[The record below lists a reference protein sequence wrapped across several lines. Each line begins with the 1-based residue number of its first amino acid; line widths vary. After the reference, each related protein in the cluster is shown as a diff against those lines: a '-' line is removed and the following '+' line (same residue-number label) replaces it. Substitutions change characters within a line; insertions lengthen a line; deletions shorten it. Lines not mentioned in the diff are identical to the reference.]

1 MKVCILGSGSGGNS
15 FYIEGKGTKI
25 LIDVGFYLNV
35 IEERLSDAGISSGHL
50 NGILITHEHRDHIC
64 GLNMFVQ
71 KWDIPIYIND
81 MTYNVMKKWTKG
93 INPTI
98 FHNGSGF
105 SIGDLEIKPFSL
117 LHDAADNSGFVIKC
131 DNKKIFYATD
141 LGFVTSLVKE
151 RMKNSDLIVFE
162 SNHDREMLINGSYPW
177 YLKQR
182 ILSREGHISNEE
194 SAVALKEVINNRV
207 KEIIL
212 AHVSR
217 ENNHPDVLLDTH
229 YRILSGT
236 NVPLIVAPQ
245 DRISDVFEI

>member
-15 FYIEGKGTKI
+15 LYIEGKETRI
-25 LIDVGFYLNV
+25 LIDTGFYLNI
-35 IEERLSDAGISSGHL
+35 IEERLSDAGISPEQLS
-50 NGILITHEHRDHIC
+50 GILITHEHRDHIC
-64 GLNMFVQ
+64 GLNMFVR
-71 KWDIPIYIND
+71 KWNIPIYINN
-81 MTYNVMKKWTKG
+81 MTYNVIKNWVRS

-98 FHNGSGF
+98 FHNGSDF
-105 SIGDLEIKPFSL
+105 SIRELEIKPFSL

-151 RMKNSDLIVFE
+151 RMKDSDLIVFE

-194 SAVALKEVINNRV
+194 SAVALKEVINNIV
-207 KEIIL
+207 KRIIL

-229 YRILSGT
+229 HRILSRM

-245 DRISDVFEI
+245 DRISDVFEV

>member
-15 FYIEGKGTKI
+15 IYIEGKETRI
-25 LIDVGFYLNV
+25 LIDTGFYLNI
-35 IEERLSDAGISSGHL
+35 IEERLSDAGISPEQLS
-50 NGILITHEHRDHIC
+50 GILITHEHRDHIC
-64 GLNMFVQ
+64 GLNMFVR
-71 KWDIPIYIND
+71 KWNIPIYINN
-81 MTYNVMKKWTKG
+81 MTYNIIKNWVRS

-98 FHNGSGF
+98 FHNGSDF
-105 SIGDLEIKPFSL
+105 SIGELEIKPFSL
-117 LHDAADNSGFVIKC
+117 LHDAADNSGFVVKC
-131 DNKKIFYATD
+131 DNKKVFYATD

-151 RMKNSDLIVFE
+151 RMKDSDLIIFE
-162 SNHDREMLINGSYPW
+162 SNHDYEMLISGSYPW

-194 SAVALKEVINNRV
+194 SAIALKEVINDRV
-207 KEIIL
+207 KRIIL

-229 YRILSGT
+229 QRILYGR

-245 DRISDVFEI
+245 DRISDIFEV